1 MRYAAIYARQSIE
14 KKNSISIEGQ
24 QEMCRN
30 AAGEEEVKLY
40 QDRGYSGKNTDRPDF
55 QRLLK
60 DIRAGKISKIY
71 VYRLDRFSRSIADFS
86 QLWKTLQKHNVEFIS
101 VTENF
106 DTASP
111 MGRAM
116 LHIIMVFAQLE
127 RETTSE
133 RVHDNYAAR
142 AGQGA
147 WPGGPAPYGF
157 ALGRAVDN
165 SGRSYASLVPDDK
178 TAAAQERDRQME
190 ERLDGSARRAEALR
204 QDGDYP
210 FPLTESERLVQSR
223 QREQALREELE
234 AALAQLREQSAAQV
248 TGSPAVTTAQEQS
261 RAVSAPSEDDAALV
275 VRRIRQSSDYFHTVS
290 ENDPQPNLIK
300 AIVDEDIKAVD
311 GSRVRLRLLDDVEIG
326 NLFMPKGSY
335 LFAIMS
341 GFSSQRVKGTVKS
354 VLLYDEIVKVNLS
367 LYDTDGLEGLY
378 VPSSS
383 FRETAR
389 DVAGAATGSTMS
401 INQGGYNNSLSQW
414 GMQAVQNAYQR
425 TASAVGKVI
434 RKNTAH
440 LKYGTFVYL
449 VNGNQ
454 TRTE

>member
-1 MRYAAIYARQSIE
+1 MIMNKLKNINFRQPKYMLPAILYFPILITLYFGIDLFRT
-14 KKNSISIEGQ
+14 KKAETRDPSLQTTEYINPKLPD
-24 QEMCRN
+24 
-30 AAGEEEVKLY
+30 AKVK
-40 QDRGYSGKNTDRPDF
+40 DDIGGKMQNM
-55 QRLLK
+55 Q
-60 DIRAGKISKIY
+60 GSY
-71 VYRLDRFSRSIADFS
+71 VDIADY
-86 QLWKTLQKHNVEFIS
+86 T
-101 VTENF
+101 
-106 DTASP
+106 
-111 MGRAM
+111 
-116 LHIIMVFAQLE
+116 
-127 RETTSE
+127 
-133 RVHDNYAAR
+133 
-142 AGQGA
+142 
-147 WPGGPAPYGF
+147 
-157 ALGRAVDN
+157 AVDN
-165 SGRSYASLVPDDK
+165 VEREDQDAEKERYDSRYSENERQAIDDASAAAT
-178 TAAAQERDRQME
+178 TAALERDRQME
-190 ERLDGSARRAEALR
+190 ERIRQSAGRAAALR
-204 QDGDYP
+204 QSDGEYP
-210 FPLTESERLVQSR
+210 FPLTESERLIQSQ

-326 NLFMPKGSY
+326 SLYMPRGSY
-335 LFAIMS
+335 LYAIMN

-414 GMQAVQNAYQR
+414 GMQAV
-425 TASAVGKVI
+425 
-434 RKNTAH
+434 
-440 LKYGTFVYL
+440 
-449 VNGNQ
+449 
-454 TRTE
+454 